1 MFITKKKLEQIIR
14 DEKEKWEDEQWQ
26 KKRIDDNFD
35 RIEKYSNEDY
45 VLTMDLKRRVEA
57 LETKVYGIPKKEK
70 KPCSCKNEP
79 IRSIY

>member
-1 MFITKKKLEQIIR
+1 MFITKKKLERIIS
-14 DEKEKWEDEQWQ
+14 DEKMKWEDEQWQ

-35 RIEKYSNEDY
+35 RIEKYSNEDH

-57 LETKVYGIPKKEK
+57 LEAKVYGIPKKAR

-79 IRSIY
+79 IRAIY

>member
-1 MFITKKKLEQIIR
+1 MFITKKKLERIIS
-14 DEKEKWEDEQWQ
+14 DEKMKWEDEQWQ

-35 RIEKYSNEDY
+35 RIERYSNEDH

-57 LETKVYGIPKKEK
+57 LEAKVYGIPKKAR

-79 IRSIY
+79 IRAIY